1 MDSPIRSETI
11 LETKGIYKQFPK
23 VLANKDINIRLAK
36 GEILSLLGENGA
48 GKSTLMN
55 MLYGLY
61 RPTSGSIL
69 LNGKEVVFHSP
80 KDAIRSGL
88 GMVHQHFML
97 VDTLTVTENIILGTE
112 PGKGGVIDYRK
123 ARDEVISLSRT
134 YRLEIDPDAKIESIS
149 VGLQQR
155 VEILKAL
162 YRKARILILDEPT
175 AVLTPQEVEDLF
187 VVIRK
192 LIEGGVSI
200 IIITHKL
207 EEVKAIADRVYV
219 LRRGEMVGEPVR
231 PDVTPGSGQSH
242 GGRDSSCPS
251 KRKRRR

>member
-23 VLANKDINIRLAK
+23 VLANKDITIRLAK
-36 GEILSLLGENGA
+36 GEIRSLLGENGA

-134 YRLEIDPDAKIESIS
+134 YRL
-149 VGLQQR
+149 
-155 VEILKAL
+155 
-162 YRKARILILDEPT
+162 
-175 AVLTPQEVEDLF
+175 
-187 VVIRK
+187 
-192 LIEGGVSI
+192 
-200 IIITHKL
+200 
-207 EEVKAIADRVYV
+207 
-219 LRRGEMVGEPVR
+219 
-231 PDVTPGSGQSH
+231 
-242 GGRDSSCPS
+242 
-251 KRKRRR
+251 